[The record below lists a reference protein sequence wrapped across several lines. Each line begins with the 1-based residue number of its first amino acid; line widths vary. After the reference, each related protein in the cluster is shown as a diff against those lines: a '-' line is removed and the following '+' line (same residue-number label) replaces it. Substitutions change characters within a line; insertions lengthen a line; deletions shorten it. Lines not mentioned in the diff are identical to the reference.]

1 MGLKLHKTEVIPI
14 YNLAYTHD
22 LWGIEGRR
30 QKKTKQNKIS
40 K

>member
-14 YNLAYTHD
+14 YNLANAHD
-22 LWGIEGRR
+22 LLGIEGRR
-30 QKKTKQNKIS
+30 QKKTKQNKIN